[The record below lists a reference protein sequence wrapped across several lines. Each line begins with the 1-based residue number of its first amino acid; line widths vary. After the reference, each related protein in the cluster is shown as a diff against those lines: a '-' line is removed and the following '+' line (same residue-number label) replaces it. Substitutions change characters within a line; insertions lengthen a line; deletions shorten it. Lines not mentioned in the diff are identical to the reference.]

1 MYPST
6 FFGLFPPFPR
16 DFRAFVAM
24 SFDKRFDA
32 RWKNVINPALSG
44 IQFNDIPLEP
54 YRVDLTSASDS
65 ILTEILDQIARCR
78 VFVAD
83 ITALDQLNS
92 RAVRNQNVFYE
103 IGLAHATRIPEE
115 VLIFRSDDFDLAF
128 DISNVRVHHYD
139 PDDNPEE
146 SRMFVANTV
155 IHSLRELDLK
165 RNLAVRQ
172 AAQRLDYESW
182 IVLAEVQKQGGVTSP
197 PRQTMGQALS
207 AGARLDAI
215 ARLLDLG
222 AIQTEFIKITDET
235 FSTDLDASAER
246 LLRYVASPFGNVLF
260 DYIVDEKMGL
270 TYPELRNK
278 LEQLAKEDDKHL

>member
-1 MYPST
+1 MYPNT

-16 DFRAFVAM
+16 EGRAFVAM
-24 SFDKRFDA
+24 SFDTRFDA
-32 RWKNVINPALSG
+32 RWKNVISPALSN

-54 YRVDLTSASDS
+54 HRVDLTSASDS

-83 ITALDQLNS
+83 ITAIDQLNK
-92 RAVRNQNVFYE
+92 RAIRNQNVFYE
-103 IGLAHATRIPEE
+103 IGLAHAARLPEE
-115 VLIFRSDDFDLAF
+115 VLLFRSDDFDLAF

-139 PDDNPEE
+139 PDGNPEDA
-146 SRMFVANTV
+146 RRIVTNTV
-155 IHSLRELDLK
+155 VNSLRELDLR

-172 AAQRLDYESW
+172 AAERLDYESW
-182 IVLAEVQKQGGVTSP
+182 FVLAEAQQHDGVTSP

-222 AIQTEFIKITDET
+222 AIRTEFMKITDES
-235 FSTDLDASAER
+235 FCANFDASAEK
-246 LLRYVASPFGNVLF
+246 LVRYVASPFGSVLF
-260 DYIVDEKMGL
+260 DYIIHQMGL
-270 TYPELRNK
+270 TDPRLRDK
-278 LEQLAKEDDKHL
+278 LEQLAKDSDKQSE